1 VRRNKEDI
9 LATAM
14 AYLGREGVRIPST
27 KELAEILDISRS
39 SLYYHFPEKGDL
51 LYAILVKSN
60 ESFSA
65 AAKQVVDYPL
75 PAPDRLRLML
85 RAVLALQADLPTSSL
100 PTIFRGEWGILTSE
114 QRAFYVARRDEY
126 EGYFRRLIAE
136 GIKHGEF
143 RKVNVKLTSFAI
155 LGMLQAFDGWYDTQ
169 GDLTPHEIADAYSD
183 FILGSLSLANPPGP
197 LSGSEFS
204 AIPNMISG
212 SEPETAAE
220 EE

>member
-1 VRRNKEDI
+1 MRRNKEDI

-27 KELAEILDISRS
+27 KELAEILDVSRS
-39 SLYYHFPEKGDL
+39 ALYYHFPEKGDL
-51 LYAILVKSN
+51 LHAILVKSS
-60 ESFSA
+60 ESFCA
-65 AAKQVVDYPL
+65 AAKQVVEYPL

-100 PTIFRGEWGILTSE
+100 PTIFRGEHGILTPE
-114 QRAFYVARRDEY
+114 QRAVFIARRDEY

-143 RKVNVKLTSFAI
+143 RQVNIKLTTFAI
-155 LGMLQAFDGWYDTQ
+155 LGMLEAFDGWYDTQ
-169 GDLTPHEIADAYSD
+169 GDLTPHEVADAYSD
-183 FILGSLSLANPPGP
+183 LILGSLSVANPAGP

-204 AIPNMISG
+204 AIPAKASEA
-212 SEPETAAE
+212 EPETAPE
-220 EE
+220 KE

>member
-1 VRRNKEDI
+1 
-9 LATAM
+9 M

-51 LYAILVKSN
+51 LYAILVKSS
-60 ESFSA
+60 EIFCA
-65 AAKQVVDYPL
+65 AARQVVEYPL
-75 PAPDRLRLML
+75 PAPDRLRLVL

-100 PTIFRGEWGILTSE
+100 PTIFRGESGILTTE
-114 QRAFYVARRDEY
+114 QRAVFIDRRDEY

-143 RKVNVKLTSFAI
+143 RPVNIKLTTFAI
-155 LGMLQAFDGWYDTQ
+155 LGMLEAFDGWYDTQ
-169 GDLTPHEIADAYSD
+169 GDLTTDDVADAYAD
-183 FILGSLSLANPPGP
+183 FIIGSLSLANAPGP

-204 AIPNMISG
+204 APQAAATTDAPDAAADLPN
-212 SEPETAAE
+212 TT
-220 EE
+220 